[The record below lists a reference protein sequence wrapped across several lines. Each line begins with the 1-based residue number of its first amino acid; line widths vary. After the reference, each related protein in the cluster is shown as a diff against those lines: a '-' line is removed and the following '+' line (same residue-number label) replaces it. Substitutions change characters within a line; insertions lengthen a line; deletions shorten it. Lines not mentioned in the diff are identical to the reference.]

1 MIKKAFQISSEMLK
15 GHKFETFGIF
25 VFYMI
30 LTLICS
36 ITCPNFGL
44 PFIIVFLLLM
54 PLSFGIYYYFMN
66 MRKGTQ
72 KLEDLYEFFVDFKT
86 GCKLLFAMLW
96 YMFIVTIG
104 MILFIVPGIIWSYRY
119 VMIFYLL
126 IENRDMTIKD
136 AFKKSKEIMHGH
148 KFKYFIATMI
158 VMLIPMAF
166 YLVGGIGLS
175 MSTVNLAAYKDSIK
189 EETIAS
195 ESLEEVLI
203 AQEEILADEDATLEE
218 LESLTED
225 VTVAAPNYLEVIMYG
240 GIFGLGL
247 LMMILVAPRCQ
258 AVQTGYYFA
267 LTEKKKTRAKK
278 AEKVE
283 E

>member
-25 VFYMI
+25 IFYML
-30 LTLICS
+30 LTLFGS
-36 ITCPNFGL
+36 ITYPNFGL
-44 PFIIVFLLLM
+44 PFVIMFLLLIV
-54 PLSFGIYYYFMN
+54 LSFGVYYYFMN

-86 GCKLLFAMLW
+86 GCKLTFAMLW
-96 YMFIVTIG
+96 YLFIVALGT
-104 MILFIVPGIIWSYRY
+104 ILFIIPGIIWSYRY
-119 VMIFYLL
+119 VMIFYLI

-175 MSTVNLAAYKDSIK
+175 MSTANLVAYKDSIK

-218 LESLTED
+218 LESITED

-247 LMMILVAPRCQ
+247 LMMILVGPRCQ